1 MEFRRLGNSDIE
13 ISEMG
18 LGCWTMGGLNTDQGK
33 SVGWA
38 DVDEDEVVKAVKT
51 AIDYGVNHF
60 DNADVYGNGR
70 AERMLA
76 RILKRIGIRSD
87 EMIIASKMGHDAG
100 EYAHAYE
107 PAHIRNKCEQSLR
120 NLDRDHIDIY
130 YLHHG
135 NFGRNNQY
143 IQGAADTLDDLV
155 KEGKIRLKG
164 QSAYTAAHFKTSVPV
179 IKPTVLQSWANAMD
193 SQFIEPNGPVGQL
206 MAENK
211 LFFIAFNPLRQATLL
226 DKYDPDN
233 PPQFEEGDHRRD
245 ADKFTHE
252 NLLALQPKLKKI
264 KDRFGNSIPEL
275 ASMALRFVLS
285 FPNVAG
291 VIPGFRN
298 EEQVLA
304 NLSAV
309 NRKLTRGDIAFIK
322 RVLMAPE

>member
-1 MEFRRLGNSDIE
+1 
-13 ISEMG
+13 
-18 LGCWTMGGLNTDQGK
+18 
-33 SVGWA
+33 
-38 DVDEDEVVKAVKT
+38 
-51 AIDYGVNHF
+51 
-60 DNADVYGNGR
+60 
-70 AERMLA
+70 
-76 RILKRIGIRSD
+76 
-87 EMIIASKMGHDAG
+87 MIIASKMGHDAG

-179 IKPTVLQSWANAMD
+179 IQPTVLQSWANAMD

-226 DKYDPDN
+226 DKPS
-233 PPQFEEGDHRRD
+233 RCR
-245 ADKFTHE
+245 
-252 NLLALQPKLKKI
+252 
-264 KDRFGNSIPEL
+264 
-275 ASMALRFVLS
+275 
-285 FPNVAG
+285 
-291 VIPGFRN
+291 
-298 EEQVLA
+298 
-304 NLSAV
+304 
-309 NRKLTRGDIAFIK
+309 
-322 RVLMAPE
+322 